1 MSVISYPIP
10 PYQNLPI
17 EPQNYQPRAF
27 VISAIT
33 LGISTLV
40 TTVNNMNYVVGQLVR
55 LIIPETYGCRELN
68 GKEGYVVGIPAANQ
82 VQVSINSSMNVNAYI
97 ASSQPT
103 PAQILAIGDVNTGYT
118 SSTGAS
124 VPLVAIPGSFINIS

>member
-40 TTVNNMNYVVGQLVR
+40 TTVDDMNYVVGQLVR
-55 LIIPETYGCRELN
+55 LIIPETYGCRQLN
-68 GKEGYVVGIPAANQ
+68 GQEGYVLGIPAANQ
-82 VQVSINSSMNVNAYI
+82 VQVSINSSMNVNPYI